1 MKNKRSGKMV
11 KHHIT
16 NRCHGGKSTPE
27 NLIRLDSERERA
39 WHFLFGNKRFEEVAA
54 LLLRTCNMKGRKQH

>member
-16 NRCHGGKSTPE
+16 NRCRGGKSAPD

-39 WHFLFGNKRFEEVAA
+39 WHFLFGNHSFEEVAA
-54 LLLRTCNMKGRKQH
+54 LLLRTCQMKGRKKH